1 MRARRAL
8 LVVPIVLAVMAA
20 PGLAAPKAAPQISD
34 PKGDSLAGQAALD
47 IVSVLYATTGTGSGK
62 GYQPKKLVVT
72 LTLAGPPSTT
82 GVVTYR
88 VVADTD
94 GCGLIDLRWA
104 PGNAT
109 GTVIG
114 DTYAKFGSCAEAI
127 FFFPKVQGSVVT
139 FEVGLKVAGIDRG
152 TVFSDFVARVDAS
165 DPAVAEFGTGNTPA
179 AGVGDS
185 ATGDGT
191 WIVP

>member
-1 MRARRAL
+1 MRARRSL
-8 LVVPIVLAVMAA
+8 LVVPIVRAV
-20 PGLAAPKAAPQISD
+20 LAAPKPVPQISD
-34 PKGDSLAGQAALD
+34 PKGDSLAGQAPLD
-47 IVSVLYATTGTGSGK
+47 IVSVLYSTSGTGTGK
-62 GYQPKKLVVT
+62 GYLPKKLIVT
-72 LTLAGPPSTT
+72 LTLAGPPSTA

-88 VVADTD
+88 VIADTD
-94 GCGLIDLRWA
+94 GCGLIDFRGA

-114 DTYAKFGSCAEAI
+114 DTYARFGSCAEAI

-152 TVFSDFVARVDAS
+152 TVFSDFLARVDVS
-165 DPAVAEFGTGNTPA
+165 DPVLAEVGTGNTPA
-179 AGVGDS
+179 AGVCDS